1 MLKNIFFALAMMGC
15 AKHADHQDPA
25 GSLYKFAGKNFTTTN
40 SPCLDGVIVS
50 IDYACAVPMSI
61 EGGYPYVN
69 IQCTQS
75 RANTP
80 PWDKYL
86 IIAVT
91 NPQIEEP
98 PNTIL
103 LCADSYARVYAQKR
117 S

>member
-1 MLKNIFFALAMMGC
+1 MLKNIFFALAMMSC
-15 AKHADHQDPA
+15 AKHADHQEPA

-50 IDYACAVPMSI
+50 VDYSCAVPMSI
-61 EGGYPYVN
+61 EEAYPYIN

-75 RANTP
+75 LPNTP

-86 IIAVT
+86 IIAVI
-91 NPQIEEP
+91 NPQIEVP
-98 PNTIL
+98 DSTML
-103 LCADSYARVYAQKR
+103 LCADSHARVYAQKR